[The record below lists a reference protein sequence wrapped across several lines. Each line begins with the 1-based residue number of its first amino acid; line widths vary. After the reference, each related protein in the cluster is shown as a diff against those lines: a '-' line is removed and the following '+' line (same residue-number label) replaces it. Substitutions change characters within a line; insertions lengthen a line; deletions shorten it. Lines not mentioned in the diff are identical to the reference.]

1 VEIEGLRERRCRNHP
16 SREAAGRCPEC
27 GFFFCRECV
36 TEHEDRILCS
46 DCLRRKALASGHR
59 GRGWLRRIAAVLSA
73 AAGLAIAW
81 LFFFLLGRGLL
92 LRTTALPESASS
104 PSPME
109 PAR

>member
-1 VEIEGLRERRCRNHP
+1 MEETLRERRCRNHL
-16 SREAAGRCPEC
+16 SREAAARCPEC

-46 DCLRRKALASGHR
+46 DCLRQKSVASGNRVR
-59 GRGWLRRIAAVLSA
+59 GGLRRMAAVLSA

-92 LRTTALPESASS
+92 LVPTALPESASS
-104 PSPME
+104 PSMME

>member
-1 VEIEGLRERRCRNHP
+1 LEGERLRERRCRNHP
-16 SREAAGRCPEC
+16 PREAAARCPEC

-46 DCLRRKALASGHR
+46 DCLRRKVVASGAYA
-59 GRGWLRRIAAVLSA
+59 RGWLRRLAAALSA

-92 LRTTALPESASS
+92 LLPTTLPENASS
-104 PSPME
+104 PSPAE